1 MCVPIPVSL
10 SLISTRTVWWPAG
23 HLPGPSYALHSAEQS
38 ISHIS
43 CACAAACL
51 SLSIADARRRQRRG
65 DYSQGVGARF
75 FINFCNLPQRA
86 IFGRLVYGDG
96 SEVEVSVESYPL
108 CMIALLSISYY
119 FTISGGQIAVVV
131 TDFAQG
137 LFTTF
142 TFIAICFYL
151 VGPVFD
157 WSDAEVTRFI
167 CTFLGTGSRPP
178 PLVAFCCAV
187 VSLGCL
193 TVVSAR

>member
-1 MCVPIPVSL
+1 MHYTQPNLPVTFRVPAPLPACNSIVSL
-10 SLISTRTVWWPAG
+10 
-23 HLPGPSYALHSAEQS
+23 
-38 ISHIS
+38 
-43 CACAAACL
+43 L
-51 SLSIADARRRQRRG
+51 SLMRG
-65 DYSQGVGARF
+65 AANGRDDYSQGVGARF
-75 FINFCNLPQRA
+75 FINFCNLPQRV

-157 WSDAEVTRFI
+157 WSDAEVTTIYVHVPRH
-167 CTFLGTGSRPP
+167 
-178 PLVAFCCAV
+178 
-187 VSLGCL
+187 
-193 TVVSAR
+193 